1 MVHWRHGYRGPTEAS
16 RVPRPMLT
24 LRGVV
29 VAVLLTALV
38 IWAAGRLAGQAY
50 DSLTVSRVAR

>member
-16 RVPRPMLT
+16 GQPRMLT
-24 LRGVV
+24 LRGAVV
-29 VAVLLTALV
+29 TVLLTALV

-50 DSLTVSRVAR
+50 DSLTISRVAR